1 VISSIEALKAGGSE
15 VTFTIRLAGIMKPTL
30 KEKFQIQ
37 SYFDSVKPDLER
49 VDKKMVQQVKAFDP
63 NISGYVEYAL
73 EHSGKRIR
81 PALVLLTARASG
93 NCKEGHLDLAV
104 ILELVHL
111 ATLVHDDILDNA
123 GMRRGMPT
131 MKAKWGSEISVLLG
145 DCLFAH
151 ALKLCTRFDDL
162 HIARMISAASN
173 EVCTGEIIQTQRRF
187 DLQITMDEYLKTIR
201 MKTGAL
207 FQVATELSAYLNGL
221 RDEDLEVFS
230 DFGDQLGTAYQIY
243 DDCLDLLGEEQQIGK
258 TLGTDLVKG
267 KLTLPVLHMLR
278 QLSGEEREKVSE
290 NLLQGESGDHVEI
303 LNRVHESGGF
313 SFAVRKAK
321 DLLAQADKSLESVES
336 KKEVDVLRNISRA
349 FGSHLGALG

>member
-1 VISSIEALKAGGSE
+1 
-15 VTFTIRLAGIMKPTL
+15 MKPTL

-37 SYFDSVKPDLER
+37 SYFDSVQPDLTR
-49 VDKKMVQQVKAFDP
+49 VDKKMLQQVQAFDP
-63 NISGYVEYAL
+63 NISGYVEYAVD
-73 EHSGKRIR
+73 HSGKRIR

-93 NCKEGHLDLAV
+93 GSKEGHLDLCV

-123 GMRRGMPT
+123 GLRRGMPT

-207 FQVATELSAYLNGL
+207 FRVATELSAYLNDL
-221 RDEDLEVFS
+221 RDDDLYAFR

-243 DDCLDLLGEEQQIGK
+243 DDCLDLLGEEESVGK

-278 QLSGEEREKVSE
+278 QLSGDELERVSE
-290 NLLQGESGDHVEI
+290 NLLQGESGDHAEI
-303 LNRVHESGGF
+303 IERVHQSGGF

-321 DLLAQADKSLESVES
+321 ELLAQADKSLGSVEGR
-336 KKEVDVLRNISRA
+336 KEVEILRSISKA
-349 FGSHLGALG
+349 FGTHLSALS

>member
-1 VISSIEALKAGGSE
+1 
-15 VTFTIRLAGIMKPTL
+15 MKPTL
-30 KEKFQIQ
+30 KEKFEIQ
-37 SYFDSVKPDLER
+37 SFFDSVKPDLER
-49 VDKKMVQQVKAFDP
+49 ADKKIVQQVQAFDP
-63 NISGYVEYAL
+63 NISGYVEYAV
-73 EHSGKRIR
+73 EHGGKRIR

-93 NCKEGHLDLAV
+93 DCKEEHLDLAV

-123 GMRRGMPT
+123 GLRRGMPT
-131 MKAKWGSEISVLLG
+131 MKSKWGTEISVLLG

-162 HIARMISAASN
+162 HIARVISAASN

-187 DLQITMDEYLKTIR
+187 DLQMSMDEYLKTIR

-207 FQVATELSAYLNGL
+207 FRVSTELAAYLNQL
-221 RDEDLEVFS
+221 KDEDLQAFT

-278 QLSGEEREKVSE
+278 QLTGEEREKVSE
-290 NLLQGESGDHVEI
+290 NLLKGEAGDHLEI
-303 LNRVHESGGF
+303 LQRVHDSGGF
-313 SFAVRKAK
+313 AFAVRKAK
-321 DLLAQADKSLESVES
+321 ELLAQADKSLESVAG
-336 KKEVDVLRNISRA
+336 KKEVNVLRHISKA
-349 FGSHLGALG
+349 FGAHLSTLS

>member
-1 VISSIEALKAGGSE
+1 
-15 VTFTIRLAGIMKPTL
+15 MKPTL
-30 KEKFQIQ
+30 TEKFRIQ
-37 SYFDSVKPDLER
+37 SYFDSVQPDLAR
-49 VDKKMVQQVKAFDP
+49 VDKKMTQQVKAFDP
-63 NISGYVEYAL
+63 NISGYVEYAV

-81 PALVLLTARASG
+81 PALVLLTAKASG
-93 NCKEGHLDLAV
+93 GSSESHLDLAV

-123 GMRRGMPT
+123 GIRRGMPT
-131 MKAKWGSEISVLLG
+131 MKAKWGTEISVLLG

-162 HIARMISAASN
+162 HIARVIAAASN

-207 FQVATELSAYLNGL
+207 FRVATELSAYLNGL
-221 RDEDLEVFS
+221 QDEDLQAFS
-230 DFGDQLGTAYQIY
+230 DFGEQLGTAYQIY
-243 DDCLDLLGEEQQIGK
+243 DDCLDLMGEEDQIGK

-290 NLLQGESGDHVEI
+290 NLLKGESGDHVEI
-303 LNRVHESGGF
+303 VKRIHESGGF
-313 SFAVRKAK
+313 SFAVRKARE
-321 DLLAQADKSLESVES
+321 LLAQADKSLESVEGQQ
-336 KKEVDVLRNISRA
+336 EITVLRDISRA
-349 FGSHLGALG
+349 FGNHISTLG